1 MDRGLYLR
9 FATVVGVALLAG
21 LQLWPTIDDWR
32 VSSDPDAGRTAP
44 ELVTEWFS
52 GRISPGLDIR
62 GGLRLQYEV
71 EVEEYIRDRRD
82 TLSEQ
87 LVRKLG
93 VLLEVYG
100 ENDADTATREQLEQ
114 VAEQVQVATLSG
126 GLRATVTFTGSV
138 PEAFDR
144 DWLRDE
150 GFGEMRIVST
160 TGNVV
165 TLEMREDNLDTLR
178 ATAVQQA
185 QHTVEERINTLGIA
199 ETTVMARDADIIV
212 EVPGA
217 TEEQFE
223 RIRSIIART
232 ARLEFKVLDD
242 EGDYVAGL
250 RDGLPEGVTMLV
262 ESTSAGEERPSVSVS
277 YLFSPMAESEETSVA
292 AYQRLEAYVATLDV
306 PTGHELLLGEVGGP
320 TARAQDRGWRTF
332 YVFSS
337 ANVTG
342 EDVEDAAVA
351 FDPTQGNA
359 PYVGLRFN
367 TRGADRFEEL
377 TGRNVKRRM
386 AIVLDDKVF
395 SAPVINQR
403 IGGGN
408 AQITLGGGMGGQEA
422 IEEANDLVVV
432 LKAGALPAPLRPA
445 NEQLIGPTLG
455 QDSIEKGGMGALIGI
470 GLVLLMMALYYQVA
484 GLVADAM
491 VLLNV
496 LLLLALMA
504 ALGATLTLP
513 GVAAIAL
520 TVGMAVD
527 ANVLITERIREEL
540 RLGKSPRAAVDQ
552 GFSRAFSSIFD
563 GQITTF
569 IAGIVLFQFGTG
581 PIKGFA
587 VMLMLGI
594 VTSLFT
600 GIFCSRVMLDWIV
613 RGLKVERLR
622 VG

>member
-9 FATVVGVALLAG
+9 FATLVAVALLAV
-21 LQLWPTIDDWR
+21 LQLLPTVDTWR
-32 VSSDPDAGRTAP
+32 VAQDPDAEPIAP
-44 ELVTEWFS
+44 AVVSEWFS

-100 ENDADTATREQLEQ
+100 ENDADTASREQLDQ
-114 VAEQVQVATLSG
+114 VAEQVQVATLPG
-126 GLRATVTFTGSV
+126 GLRATVTFTGTV
-138 PEAFDR
+138 PGSFDR

-160 TGNVV
+160 SGNVV
-165 TLEMREDNLDTLR
+165 TLEMREDNLEALR
-178 ATAVQQA
+178 ETAVLQA

-199 ETTVMARDADIIV
+199 ETTVMARDTDIIV

-223 RIRSIIART
+223 RIRSIISRT

-242 EGDYVAGL
+242 EADYVAGL
-250 RDGLPEGVTMLV
+250 RDGLPEGISMMM
-262 ESTSAGEERPSVSVS
+262 ESTSAGEERPNVNVS
-277 YLFSPMAESEETSVA
+277 YLYAAMDAGEDSSTP
-292 AYQRLEAYVATLDV
+292 AYQRLDAYVRTLDI
-306 PTGHELLLGEVGGP
+306 PSGHELLLSEVGGP
-320 TARAQDRGWRTF
+320 QDRVQDRGWRTY

-342 EDVEDAAVA
+342 EDVEDAGVA

-359 PYVGLRFN
+359 PYVSLRFN
-367 TRGADRFEEL
+367 TQGADRFDEL

-422 IEEANDLVVV
+422 IAEANDLVVV
-432 LKAGALPAPLRPA
+432 LKAGALPAPLRPS

-455 QDSIEKGGMGALIGI
+455 QDSVEKGAMGALIGI
-470 GLVLLMMALYYQVA
+470 GLVLLLMALYYEVA
-484 GLVADAM
+484 GLVADVM
-491 VLLNV
+491 VILNV

-513 GVAAIAL
+513 GIAAIAL

-540 RLGKSPRAAVDQ
+540 RLGKSPRSAVDT
-552 GFSRAFSSIFD
+552 GFARAFSSVFD
-563 GQITTF
+563 SQITTF

-587 VMLMLGI
+587 VMLMIGI
-594 VTSLFT
+594 ATSLFT

>member
-9 FATVVGVALLAG
+9 FATVVGIALLAV
-21 LQLWPTIDDWR
+21 LQLLPTIDAWR
-32 VSSDPDAGRTAP
+32 IAQDPDAERIAP
-44 ELVTEWFS
+44 EAVSDWFS

-100 ENDADTATREQLEQ
+100 ENDADTASREQLDQ
-114 VAEQVQVATLSG
+114 VAERVQVATLGG
-126 GLRATVTFTGSV
+126 GLRATVTFTGTV
-138 PEAFDR
+138 PGAFDR

-160 TGNVV
+160 SGNVV
-165 TLEMREDNLDTLR
+165 TLEMREDNLEALR
-178 ATAVQQA
+178 DTAVQQA

-199 ETTVMARDADIIV
+199 ETTVMARDTDIIV

-223 RIRSIIART
+223 RIRSIISRT

-242 EGDYVAGL
+242 EADYVAGL
-250 RDGLPEGVTMLV
+250 RDGLPEGVSMMV
-262 ESTSAGEERPSVSVS
+262 ESATAGSDTAINVS
-277 YLFSPMAESEETSVA
+277 YLYAPMNDGEESSTA
-292 AYQRLEAYVATLDV
+292 AYQRLDAYVRTLEV
-306 PTGHELLLGEVGGP
+306 PSGHELLLSEVGGP
-320 TARAQDRGWRTF
+320 QDRLQDRGWRTY

-342 EDVEDAAVA
+342 EDVSDAGVA

-359 PYVGLRFN
+359 PYVSLRFN

-422 IEEANDLVVV
+422 IAEANDLVVV
-432 LKAGALPAPLRPA
+432 LKAGALPAPLRPS

-455 QDSIEKGGMGALIGI
+455 QDSVEKGAMGALIGI
-470 GLVLLMMALYYQVA
+470 GLVLLLMALYYQVA
-484 GLVADAM
+484 GLVADVM

-513 GVAAIAL
+513 GIAAIAL

-540 RLGKSPRAAVDQ
+540 RLGKSPRSAVDT
-552 GFSRAFSSIFD
+552 GFARAFSSVFD
-563 GQITTF
+563 SQITTF

-587 VMLMLGI
+587 VMLMIGI
-594 VTSLFT
+594 ATSLFT

>member
-1 MDRGLYLR
+1 MERGLYLR
-9 FATVVGVALLAG
+9 FAVVLASAILAG
-21 LQLWPTIDDWR
+21 LQLWPSIDDWR
-32 VSSDPDAGRTAP
+32 AGSDGDRTAP
-44 ELVTEWFS
+44 AWVAEWFP

-93 VLLEVYG
+93 VLLDVYG
-100 ENDADTATREQLEQ
+100 VNDADTATREQLAS
-114 VAEQVQVATLSG
+114 VAEKVQVATLSD

-138 PEAFDR
+138 PAGFNR

-160 TGNVV
+160 VGNVV
-165 TLEMREDNLDTLR
+165 TLEMREDNLDAMR
-178 ATAVQQA
+178 ATAVLQA

-199 ETTVMARDADIIV
+199 ETTVMARETDIVV

-242 EGDYVAGL
+242 EGDYVSGL
-250 RDGLPEGVTMLV
+250 RDTLPEGVTMLM
-262 ESTSAGEERPSVSVS
+262 ESTSAGEERPNVTVN
-277 YLFSPMAESEETSVA
+277 YLYAGMNDGEESSVA
-292 AYQRLEAYVATLDV
+292 AFQRLEAYVDTLDV

-320 TARAQDRGWRTF
+320 TDRVQDRGWRTH

-408 AQITLGGGMGGQEA
+408 AQITLGGGMGGQDA

-445 NEQLIGPTLG
+445 NEALIGPTLG
-455 QDSIEKGGMGALIGI
+455 ADSIEQGAMGALVGI
-470 GLVLLMMALYYQVA
+470 GLVLLLMLVYYEVA
-484 GLVADAM
+484 GLVADIM
-491 VLLNV
+491 VVLNV

-504 ALGATLTLP
+504 ALGAVVTLP

-527 ANVLITERIREEL
+527 ANVLITERIRDEL
-540 RLGKSPRAAVDQ
+540 RLGKTARAAVDA
-552 GFSRAFSSIFD
+552 GFDRAFSSIFD
-563 GQITTF
+563 GQVTTL
-569 IAGIVLFQFGTG
+569 IVGIVLYQFGTG

-613 RGLKVERLR
+613 RGFKVERLR